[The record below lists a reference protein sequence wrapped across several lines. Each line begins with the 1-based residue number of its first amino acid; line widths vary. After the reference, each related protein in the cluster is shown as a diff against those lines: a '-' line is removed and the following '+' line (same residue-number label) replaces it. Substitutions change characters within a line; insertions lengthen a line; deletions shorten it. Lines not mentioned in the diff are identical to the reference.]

1 MNSKGRKEK
10 IRKINKLKCRG
21 GYFITWGE
29 NIIVFGIMKRHSNRS
44 YLSFTNKTKLYS
56 VVHSREMDEVSSF

>member
-10 IRKINKLKCRG
+10 IRKINTLKCRG

-29 NIIVFGIMKRHSNRS
+29 NIIVFGIMKRLHDTATEATC
-44 YLSFTNKTKLYS
+44 LSQIRRNFT
-56 VVHSREMDEVSSF
+56 V